1 LSSLKERHSR
11 RKLGHSLLRS
21 KLHIKHQI
29 TTPDAS
35 TTARSDQDQAQ
46 ILKRHRKDFNI
57 FNCASTIKIH
67 KSTSK
72 YNGRFAAIGSLF
84 PAFHRPRRGKVGL
97 DEINGQGNRSHGD
110 DQPEVA
116 CRPRTKKTTTS
127 PLTTPCPALSPF
139 LSESHGSSH
148 QVIKSSNT
156 VTA

>member
-57 FNCASTIKIH
+57 FNCASTIQDIKVH
-67 KSTSK
+67 QSTMGDSQQSVLC
-72 YNGRFAAIGSLF
+72 FMLF
-84 PAFHRPRRGKVGL
+84 IAHVVERWAL
-97 DEINGQGNRSHGD
+97 MRSMVRATG
-110 DQPEVA
+110 P
-116 CRPRTKKTTTS
+116 
-127 PLTTPCPALSPF
+127 
-139 LSESHGSSH
+139 
-148 QVIKSSNT
+148 T
-156 VTA
+156 VMISQR